1 MPENGLLD
9 RNMWLMFMKLIK
21 LFVANGSTMSVF
33 DMIWHSR
40 INSTKIK
47 YNFMNDTT

>member
-1 MPENGLLD
+1 MSENGLLD
-9 RNMWLMFMKLIK
+9 RNIWLMLMKPIK
-21 LFVANGSTMSVF
+21 FFVANGSTMSVF

-47 YNFMNDTT
+47 YNFMDDTT